1 MRRFTRKML
10 VLVFTA
16 AWAVAPAFPSIV
28 CALTLPSMDRSVLTE
43 MPDCHQAS
51 ATAGAAGETTTQRA
65 CCADAA
71 TSCCLQAL
79 DVDGAV
85 AGLLILDA
93 STASVDVFELPHPA
107 SLSPSLPLFGADT
120 RAHSPPENRFRV
132 LRL

>member
-1 MRRFTRKML
+1 MKRFTRKML
-10 VLVFTA
+10 VVAFTA
-16 AWAVAPAFPSIV
+16 AWAAAPAFPSIV
-28 CALTLPSMDRSVLTE
+28 CALTLPSIDRSVLTE
-43 MPDCHQAS
+43 KPDCHQAS
-51 ATAGAAGETTTQRA
+51 ATTGDAGETAAHRA

-93 STASVDVFELPHPA
+93 STTGVEVFTLPHPA
-107 SLSPSLPLFGADT
+107 SLSPSLPLFGAET
-120 RAHSPPENRFRV
+120 RAHSPPENFFRV